1 MSHKELLTIIGERVE
16 QNALWEVWTI
26 AVLEEWPLELCVFDL
41 VLIQTLATSNGI
53 TVRRIEKQCG
63 CVYMLFNARK
73 QVTGWYLGLRI
84 YLVLRRGWIKG
95 LKVS

>member
-1 MSHKELLTIIGERVE
+1 MSHKELLTIGERVE

-26 AVLEEWPLELCVFDL
+26 AVLQEWPLGLCVFDL
-41 VLIQTLATSNGI
+41 VLIQTLTTSNGI
-53 TVRRIEKQCG
+53 MVRRIENACG
-63 CVYMLFNARK
+63 CVYMFIVRK

-84 YLVLRRGWIKG
+84 YQVLRRGWIKE